1 MLLQKYEMN
10 LSTASKMPETIPS
23 NGKEKNTENSSGPL
37 FQSHVFLWPL
47 GQKQPLHYVG
57 EDSQ

>member
-23 NGKEKNTENSSGPL
+23 NGKEKKTRKTAVALFFRATYSCGPL
-37 FQSHVFLWPL
+37 STNTTA
-47 GQKQPLHYVG
+47 
-57 EDSQ
+57 SCR

>member
-1 MLLQKYEMN
+1 MN

-47 GQKQPLHYVG
+47 EHKHHRIM
-57 EDSQ
+57 

>member
-37 FQSHVFLWPL
+37 FQSQVFLWPL
-47 GQKQPLHYVG
+47 EHKHHHIM
-57 EDSQ
+57 